1 MGKERRSGKMD
12 RGERQEERKEGK
24 KERWE
29 RR

>member
-12 RGERQEERKEGK
+12 RGERQEEGKEGK
-24 KERWE
+24 KGRWE